1 MRWQAIYI
9 YIYIYIY
16 IHIYI
21 DDISSQ
27 TNSTANLNK
36 LFGHK
41 SSNLLSKFIN
51 VNKKFVNS
59 RLILS
64 LVVK

>member
-1 MRWQAIYI
+1 MIFPHKLIAQL
-9 YIYIYIY
+9 
-16 IHIYI
+16 
-21 DDISSQ
+21 ISTNCLATSQ
-27 TNSTANLNK
+27 VNL
-36 LFGHK
+36 
-41 SSNLLSKFIN
+41 FIN